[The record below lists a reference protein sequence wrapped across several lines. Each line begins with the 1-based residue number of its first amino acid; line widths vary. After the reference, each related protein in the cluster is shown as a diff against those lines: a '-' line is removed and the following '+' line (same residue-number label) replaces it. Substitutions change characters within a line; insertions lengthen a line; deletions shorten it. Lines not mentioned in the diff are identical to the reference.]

1 MNSTQ
6 SGGTEST
13 GERNNQKID
22 SGLMC
27 LVTAARILGIP
38 ADYGQ
43 LKRAF
48 LVSDAPTDVVILLR
62 AAKELGLKA
71 KQTQTML
78 NKIPKIS
85 LPAMAL
91 LGNGQYVVL
100 VKADEQRVLI
110 FDPYKER
117 PLTLPHE
124 TFGAAW
130 TGTIILLARRFSLAS
145 LEREFNFS
153 WFIPVILRFKRFFGE
168 VLVTSFFLQG
178 FGIIT
183 PLFTQVIID
192 KVLVHKGITTLDI
205 LAVGLLFINSFEGIL
220 GILRSYLFSHTTN
233 RIDVILGAKL
243 FNHLLALPLKY
254 FEIRRVGDTVARVRE
269 LENIRQFLTGSAL
282 TVVLDLCF
290 ASVFIVVMFFYSV
303 KLSLITVAAL
313 PLFVGLSLIV
323 TPILKRRLNNKF
335 ACGSE
340 VQSYLVE
347 SITGIHT
354 VKSLAIEPQFGHK
367 WEGIL
372 ANYVKASF
380 NATILGNMAGNTA
393 QYIQKLASL
402 AILWF
407 GARMVMEGT
416 LTVGQLIAFQMFAGR
431 VTDPVLRLA
440 NIWQDFQQVR
450 LSIERLGDI
459 LNCPSEPAFNPNRTL
474 LPPIKGHV
482 VLENLAFRYRS
493 DGPLVLDRVNLEVR
507 QGTTIGIVGR
517 SGSGKS
523 TLTKLVQRLYIPER
537 GRVLVDGVDLA
548 QVEPAWLRRQI
559 GVVLQ
564 ENFLFNGSVR
574 DNIAVVEPGAPME
587 RIIQAAKLAGAHEFI
602 LELPEG
608 YDTSVG
614 ERGASLSGGQRQRI
628 AIARTLLIN
637 PRILIFDEATS
648 ALDYQSERIIQE
660 NLQQI
665 CQGRTVFIIAHRLST
680 VKNADTIIVVEKGL
694 IIEQGSHEQLMRQEG
709 AYHNL
714 YTQQEGKNVC
724 A

>member
-1 MNSTQ
+1 MNSSQ
-6 SGGTEST
+6 STTPEQKKS
-13 GERNNQKID
+13 QPKID

-27 LVTAARILGIP
+27 LVTAARLMGIP

-48 LVSDAPTDVVILLR
+48 AISEAPIESIILLK
-62 AAKELGLKA
+62 AAKELGIKA
-71 KQTQTML
+71 KQNQTIL
-78 NKIPKIS
+78 AKILKLTFPV
-85 LPAMAL
+85 MAL
-91 LGNGQYVVL
+91 LKNGQYVVI
-100 VKADEQRVLI
+100 VKADEQRMLV

-117 PLTLPHE
+117 PLTLSHE
-124 TFGAAW
+124 AFGTEW
-130 TGTIILLARRFSLAS
+130 TGTIIMLARRFSLS
-145 LEREFNFS
+145 NLEREFNLS
-153 WFIPVILRFKRFFGE
+153 WFIPVILKFKRFFGE
-168 VLVTSFFLQG
+168 VLVTSFFLQS
-178 FGIIT
+178 FGLIT
-183 PLFTQVIID
+183 PLFTQVILD
-192 KVLVHKGITTLDI
+192 KVLVHRGITTLDI
-205 LAVGLLFINSFEGIL
+205 LAIGLLFINSFEGIL
-220 GILRSYLFSHTTN
+220 GVLRSYLFSHTTN
-233 RIDVILGAKL
+233 RVDVILGAKL

-254 FEIRRVGDTVARVRE
+254 FETRRVGDTVARVRE

-282 TVVLDLCF
+282 TVVLDLGF

-303 KLSLITVAAL
+303 KLSLITVASL
-313 PLFVGLSLIV
+313 PVFVGLSLII
-323 TPILKRRLNNKF
+323 TPIFKRRLNLKF
-335 ACGSE
+335 SCGSE

-354 VKSLAIEPQFGHK
+354 VKSLAIESQLGNK

-380 NATILGNMAGNTA
+380 NATILANMASNTA
-393 QYIQKLASL
+393 QYIQKVASL

-407 GARMVMEGT
+407 GARLVMDGT

-431 VTDPVLRLA
+431 VIDPVLRLA

-450 LSIERLGDI
+450 LSVERLGDI
-459 LNCPSEPAFNPNRTL
+459 LNCPREPAFNPNRTL
-474 LPPIKGHV
+474 LPAIKGHV
-482 VLENLAFRYRS
+482 SLENLAFRYRNDS
-493 DGPLVLDRVNLEVR
+493 PLVLNGITLEVPS
-507 QGTTIGIVGR
+507 GTTIGIVGR

-523 TLTKLVQRLYIPER
+523 TLTKLIQRLYIPER
-537 GRVLVDGVDLA
+537 GRVLIDGIDLA

-574 DNIAVVEPGAPME
+574 DNIAAVDSGAPME

-608 YDTSVG
+608 YDTNVG
-614 ERGASLSGGQRQRI
+614 ERGTALSGGQRQRI
-628 AIARTLLIN
+628 AIARTLLSN

-665 CQGRTVFIIAHRLST
+665 CRGRTVFIIAHRLST
-680 VKNADTIIVVEKGL
+680 VRNADMIVVVEKGY
-694 IIEQGSHEQLMRQEG
+694 IIEQGSHEQLIKREG
-709 AYHNL
+709 AYYNL
-714 YTQQEGKNVC
+714 YTQQEGNNVC